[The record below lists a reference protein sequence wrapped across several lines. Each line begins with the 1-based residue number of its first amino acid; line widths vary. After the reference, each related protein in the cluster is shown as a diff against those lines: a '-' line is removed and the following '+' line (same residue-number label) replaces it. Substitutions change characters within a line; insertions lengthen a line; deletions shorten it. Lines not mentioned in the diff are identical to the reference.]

1 MLSPHDVHAKG
12 SAIISL
18 GADMAK
24 IQSSVAFEMATEP
37 LQKAKQLQANRD
49 LVSASQGKLAN
60 ISGQERYLTCG
71 SSHLTAFC
79 RAVQAQCTTEDE
91 QCRPCL
97 DQTNQPVP
105 PPARDPRPGSAAP
118 VTPPKTPA
126 VPQPAPGPMD
136 PQPLRQPRRPHRP
149 NWRPRETQGWQN
161 RWLLL
166 ASCVTRGDMGGAR
179 RHIQQWRGHCPY
191 LDRHLQAVQE
201 NGWDWEF
208 NPP

>member
-1 MLSPHDVHAKG
+1 MSPFHLYNLKWTKIRSMLAKHGLCWNSKEKVEAFCCHPSNRGGVMLSPHDVHAKG

-97 DQTNQPVP
+97 DQKPTSLCHHQPGIP
-105 PPARDPRPGSAAP
+105 D
-118 VTPPKTPA
+118 
-126 VPQPAPGPMD
+126 QD
-136 PQPLRQPRRPHRP
+136 
-149 NWRPRETQGWQN
+149 
-161 RWLLL
+161 LL
-166 ASCVTRGDMGGAR
+166 
-179 RHIQQWRGHCPY
+179 HQ
-191 LDRHLQAVQE
+191 
-201 NGWDWEF
+201 
-208 NPP
+208 

>member
-1 MLSPHDVHAKG
+1 M
-12 SAIISL
+12 
-18 GADMAK
+18 
-24 IQSSVAFEMATEP
+24 
-37 LQKAKQLQANRD
+37 QKAPATPAPRAPRPPLPVDSNVKATVRSPGLAPPAPWTGPIPAHRPDQPA
-49 LVSASQGKLAN
+49 ASQ
-60 ISGQERYLTCG
+60 
-71 SSHLTAFC
+71 HP
-79 RAVQAQCTTEDE
+79 TTM
-91 QCRPCL
+91 PTMPGPK
-97 DQTNQPVP
+97 TNQPVP
-105 PPARDPRPGSAAP
+105 PPARDPRPRSAAP

-136 PQPLRQPRRPHRP
+136 PQPLLQPPRPHRP

-166 ASCVTRGDMGGAR
+166 ASCVTRGDLGGAQ

-191 LDRHLQAVQE
+191 FNRHLQAVQE